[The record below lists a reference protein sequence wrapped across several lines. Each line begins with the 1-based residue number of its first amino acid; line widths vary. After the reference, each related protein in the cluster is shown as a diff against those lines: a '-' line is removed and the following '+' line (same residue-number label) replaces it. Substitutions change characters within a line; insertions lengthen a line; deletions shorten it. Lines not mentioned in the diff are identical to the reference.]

1 MADLLRK
8 GRALASK
15 NRKKEAEDAA
25 AEKKKG
31 AASGG
36 ESLDAAP
43 GNIGGQAVEAT
54 AAAARRDD
62 GCPLDK
68 GELGS
73 ATWGLVRGPVCTL
86 LFLSV
91 RKREA
96 GGPVHVPRSRLFV
109 RNDFVVAPAHVVIKS
124 RRERKWII
132 LPTGFVQHGFEF
144 LNPLSTAV
152 PCISVQ
158 PDCQQT

>member
-54 AAAARRDD
+54 AAAAARRDD

-68 GELGS
+68 GELGA
-73 ATWGLVRGPVCTL
+73 ATWGLVRGPVRTL
-86 LFLSV
+86 LILSV
-91 RKREA
+91 RKRET
-96 GGPVHVPRSRLFV
+96 GGPCRLCV
-109 RNDFVVAPAHVVIKS
+109 YLDVDFS
-124 RRERKWII
+124 LETI
-132 LPTGFVQHGFEF
+132 LSLLPPT
-144 LNPLSTAV
+144 L
-152 PCISVQ
+152 
-158 PDCQQT
+158 